1 MNWKGTAG
9 LKAKFRLVFGLL
21 VGLGLTG
28 FYGCGGSEPP
38 SSTAPLSTLP
48 VSQELPSQ
56 TPPISGSAPVVIP
69 EDVRGRWVAVR
80 LLVEDKEGES
90 QKEYVVKIGVEFP
103 LPDSNLILKVDNFL
117 PDLKIKDNTFTS
129 ASNELLNPSAHL
141 VVMED
146 GREIFNGWLFQL
158 FPTVHP
164 FNHDR
169 YRITL
174 KDSVSAGAFS
184 RPADS

>member
-1 MNWKGTAG
+1 MAG
-9 LKAKFRLVFGLL
+9 LALAGLM
-21 VGLGLTG
+21 
-28 FYGCGGSEPP
+28 GCSGSEPP
-38 SSTAPLSTLP
+38 PPSAPPTTLP
-48 VSQELPSQ
+48 VTRELPAQ
-56 TPPISGSAPVVIP
+56 TPPISGDAPVVIP
-69 EDVRGRWVAVR
+69 EDVRGKWAAVR
-80 LLVEDKEGES
+80 LVVEDKEGET
-90 QKEYVVKIGVEFP
+90 QKEYTLKIGVEFP

-141 VVMED
+141 VVTQE

-174 KDSVSAGAFS
+174 KDSVAAGTFS
-184 RPADS
+184 RPAESK